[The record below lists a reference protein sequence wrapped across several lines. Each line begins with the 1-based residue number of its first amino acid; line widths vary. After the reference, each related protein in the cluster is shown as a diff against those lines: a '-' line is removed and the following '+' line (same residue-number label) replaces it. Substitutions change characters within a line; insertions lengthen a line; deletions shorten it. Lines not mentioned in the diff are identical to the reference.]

1 MAEMLSPCCGTEY
14 SDFIT
19 EESTTMYI
27 CDQCKDQFEEPIEDY
42 EYSEQMKESIAED
55 RADEVRDM
63 GL

>member
-1 MAEMLSPCCGTEY
+1 MLSPCCGAEY